1 MAETARRTA
10 LICPGQGAQKPGGVA
25 SLPGIARAVFDRG
38 SALAGID
45 LWEAGRDWPAE
56 RLAMPS
62 VLQPLLVV
70 WAVAEL
76 ERARAEQ
83 ADFPHI
89 DMVLGHSSGQNSAMV
104 LAGAVDF
111 ASAVQF
117 AHTRG
122 EHLDAGCQAER
133 SGLLALAG
141 LDRTAAA
148 TLAKAAGAQVANYNG
163 EDQVV
168 LGGRLPVLERASA
181 LAEAQGIRA
190 VLLRVAG
197 AFHTAIFREADART
211 ESSIAA
217 LTVAMPFTPLIGNA
231 HGQWIR
237 DATGLRA
244 ELSGQYTRPIEWV
257 AALQTAYDAG
267 VRRFVLT
274 GPGNAMNGLLR
285 RFVKTREGEI
295 QIVRLNHAA

>member
-141 LDRTAAA
+141 LDRT
-148 TLAKAAGAQVANYNG
+148 
-163 EDQVV
+163 
-168 LGGRLPVLERASA
+168 RRRRWPRRRARRS
-181 LAEAQGIRA
+181 
-190 VLLRVAG
+190 
-197 AFHTAIFREADART
+197 RT
-211 ESSIAA
+211 T
-217 LTVAMPFTPLIGNA
+217 TV
-231 HGQWIR
+231 R
-237 DATGLRA
+237 
-244 ELSGQYTRPIEWV
+244 TR
-257 AALQTAYDAG
+257 
-267 VRRFVLT
+267 
-274 GPGNAMNGLLR
+274 
-285 RFVKTREGEI
+285 
-295 QIVRLNHAA
+295 

>member
-1 MAETARRTA
+1 M
-10 LICPGQGAQKPGGVA
+10 
-25 SLPGIARAVFDRG
+25 
-38 SALAGID
+38 
-45 LWEAGRDWPAE
+45 
-56 RLAMPS
+56 
-62 VLQPLLVV
+62 
-70 WAVAEL
+70 
-76 ERARAEQ
+76 
-83 ADFPHI
+83 
-89 DMVLGHSSGQNSAMV
+89 
-104 LAGAVDF
+104 
-111 ASAVQF
+111 
-117 AHTRG
+117 
-122 EHLDAGCQAER
+122 
-133 SGLLALAG
+133 
-141 LDRTAAA
+141 
-148 TLAKAAGAQVANYNG
+148 
-163 EDQVV
+163 
-168 LGGRLPVLERASA
+168 LERASA